1 MWQLEMNM
9 NRKYYEALYA
19 YFKENQEE
27 ELLSLTY
34 LEGKRAG
41 EKYLVKASE
50 TGEALKPAEGAEI
63 EGIEESQGIQG
74 MTTGIKLSLIHI

>member
-1 MWQLEMNM
+1 MNM

-27 ELLSLTY
+27 EILSLTY

-41 EKYLVKASE
+41 EKYLVKASSFS
-50 TGEALKPAEGAEI
+50 I
-63 EGIEESQGIQG
+63 CVFSF
-74 MTTGIKLSLIHI
+74 LSPG